1 RTAGMERSCSGV
13 TIRTPSA
20 RAISFLKRS
29 TSGGRLA
36 SVSWLYI
43 GRSSMRAKAASN
55 LPAPSR
61 MSAWASLRLMESRR
75 FEPTITARRGKCI
88 ESSMVECSDH
98 HPLTQQWNTSDRSVS
113 ELPRQGA
120 SFGKVLGL
128 RLEVNYMNGLPLEN
142 DAACNSSTRARETKA
157 PSPVWEGAPVG
168 GFA

>member
-1 RTAGMERSCSGV
+1 DGSDVPVEEPSTASEADIPRLYSTTS
-13 TIRTPSA
+13 S
-20 RAISFLKRS
+20 AISRKSRAEIGCALPKLVEQPRVLDGDDGLGGEGPKKRYLLIRKRINFG
-29 TSGGRLA
+29 TSKL
-36 SVSWLYI
+36 
-43 GRSSMRAKAASN
+43 
-55 LPAPSR
+55 
-61 MSAWASLRLMESRR
+61 
-75 FEPTITARRGKCI
+75 
-88 ESSMVECSDH
+88 ECSDH
-98 HPLTQQWNTSDRSVS
+98 HPLMQQWNTSDRSVS